1 MRNHLRTLGIGI
13 VLVLVAG
20 RTAQA
25 APAPNRIYF
34 LNQDVH
40 VGDKGITVPVQV
52 DTDQVRHGFSL
63 SIKFDQTKI
72 NIVNVTT
79 VGSTSAN
86 ADWSKG
92 EIRNVDGKLRWSVIM
107 SLPNTLQDPFDVNKT
122 IPIGTNEVLINL
134 TVDVLDAVTTDTSTI
149 IVPQDDLGTPAGGWV
164 NILSYKGDASIHPE
178 LAGGTIHIIPVTQ
191 PNPVP
196 TITTI
201 DPTNKDAG
209 SASFLL
215 TVNGTN
221 FVSGASTIRW
231 KGADRTTTFVSA
243 TKLTTTIAAADV
255 ATAGSAAVTV
265 FTGPPGG
272 GTSNSVDFTINT
284 VSTGNK
290 FLQGDCSQD
299 GALDLSDAVKILNF
313 LFTGLDSPILC
324 FEACHVTAP
333 ADHDLDITDAVDLLG
348 YLFLGTFT
356 IAPPFPSCNTA
367 SAALCATPLCL
378 GQ

>member
-1 MRNHLRTLGIGI
+1 MRKSLLTLGVGAALI
-13 VLVLVAG
+13 LVAG
-20 RTAQA
+20 RSAQA
-25 APAPNRIYF
+25 GAPNRIYF

-40 VGDKGITVPVQV
+40 VGDTNVTVPVQV

-63 SIKFDQTKI
+63 SIKFDQTMI
-72 NIVNVTT
+72 SIVNVTT
-79 VGSTSAN
+79 TGSTSAN

-107 SLPNTLQDPFDVNKT
+107 SLPDTLQDPFDVNKT
-122 IPIGTNEVLINL
+122 IPIGTNEVLINI
-134 TVDVLDAVTTDTSTI
+134 TINVLATTDTTTVI
-149 IVPQDDLGTPAGGWV
+149 IPQDDLGTPAGGWV

-215 TVNGTN
+215 TVNGTG
-221 FVSGASTIRW
+221 FVNGASTIRW
-231 KGADRTTTFVSA
+231 KGADRTTAFVSD
-243 TKLTTTIAAADV
+243 TKLTTTVAAPDV

-313 LFTGLDSPILC
+313 LFIGLDSPIVC

-333 ADHDLDITDAVDLLG
+333 ADHDLDITDAVDLLA
-348 YLFLGTFT
+348 YLFLGTFN
-356 IAPPFPSCNTA
+356 IAPPFPNCNSA
-367 SAALCATPLCL
+367 SAALCATALCPA
-378 GQ
+378 GH